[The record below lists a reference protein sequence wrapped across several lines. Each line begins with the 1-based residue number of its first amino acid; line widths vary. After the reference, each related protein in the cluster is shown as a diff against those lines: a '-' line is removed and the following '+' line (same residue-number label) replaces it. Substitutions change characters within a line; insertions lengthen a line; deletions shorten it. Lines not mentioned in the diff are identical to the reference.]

1 MNQPSPHVPGLMR
14 QKASRYALIGTL
26 IAAGAVVLATV
37 LLAVIVYDGLTL
49 DNIIRAHRE
58 NIALWFL
65 DALPFAYAL
74 WGQYASLGMAKE
86 AGTLVRQRTA
96 TLRKELEEA
105 RYTTRAKTDFFARMS
120 HELRTPI
127 NAIIGM
133 SESLIDAGLPDTH
146 RRSARIIH
154 DSAHDLLTLIND
166 VLDFSRIES
175 GRMELDAVAF
185 DLRETLI
192 NAVALLERQ
201 AASKDLKL
209 VRLIPPDAPRHVIG
223 DPGRLRQILVNLLG
237 NAVKYTEAGEIT
249 LSLRDWSRHGDRGL
263 RLTIEVADTGIGIP
277 RQEQAQLFQ
286 PYHTG
291 RGGTRKGSN
300 STGLGLAITRE
311 LVEAMGGEISVDSEP
326 GKGSAFTL
334 TIQLETGQKAD
345 TGQGLY
351 TDLEDKRVLLVEP
364 PSANREAL
372 AGQMRA
378 LGMRVDTE
386 SSGARALQRAREAA
400 HKGPA
405 YALLLTDI
413 FLPDEMD
420 GETLGRT
427 LKQDEA
433 IRDICLSVITDT
445 GARGDAKRFNDAGFA
460 GYLTRPIAPES
471 LRELLSRIL
480 ATRSMTESDR
490 HQMGPVTRW
499 HVERKRRDQL
509 PVLVVDD
516 SDIALEI
523 TRNILQRLGWQVA
536 TAMTADAAV
545 QMTADNDYALVLT
558 DWQLDDQRGDALIRK
573 LRELPGERGEVPVVV
588 LSAGSDP
595 EAREL
600 ALQAGASDW
609 LVKPVAREM
618 LQAALARHTDI
629 EPEQPRPDDTGPD
642 STLPAETPDTRLVE
656 IFLAEAG
663 KRLEDIRK
671 AANTSPPDLETVAR
685 HAHAIKGTSQHV
697 GGNKVAE
704 LAGSVEE
711 HALHHQHDVLAELPD
726 MEHALES
733 LMADLRRQIGSNKL

>member
-1 MNQPSPHVPGLMR
+1 MDQSAPHVPGLMR

-26 IAAGAVVLATV
+26 IAALAVVLATV
-37 LLAVIVYDGLTL
+37 LLCIIVYDGLTL

-74 WGQYASLGMAKE
+74 WGQYASMGMAKE
-86 AGTLVRQRTA
+86 AGSMVQQRTA
-96 TLRKELEEA
+96 SLRKELEEA

-133 SESLIDAGLPDTH
+133 SESLIDAELPDSH

-192 NAVALLERQ
+192 NATTLLERQ
-201 AASKDLKL
+201 AASKNLRL
-209 VRLIPPDAPRHVIG
+209 VRLIPPDAPRQVVG

-237 NAVKYTEAGEIT
+237 NAIKYTDEGEIT
-249 LSLRDWSRHGDRGL
+249 LSLRDWSRQGNKGL
-263 RLTIEVADTGIGIP
+263 QLTIEVADTGIGIP
-277 RQEQAQLFQ
+277 QKEQAQLFQ
-286 PYHTG
+286 PYQTG
-291 RGGTRKGSN
+291 RSGTRKGSN

-334 TIQLETGQKAD
+334 RIQLETGQQAD
-345 TGQGLY
+345 VGQSSLA
-351 TDLEDKRVLLVEP
+351 DLEDMPVLLVES
-364 PSANREAL
+364 PSANRDAL

-386 SSGARALQRAREAA
+386 SNGADALQRVREATQ
-400 HKGPA
+400 KGRP
-405 YALLLTDI
+405 YALVLTDI
-413 FLPDEMD
+413 FLPDETN
-420 GETLGRT
+420 GETLGRAI
-427 LKQDEA
+427 KQDELT
-433 IRDICLSVITDT
+433 RGTCLSVITDT

-460 GYLTRPIAPES
+460 GYLTRPIAPEN
-471 LRELLSRIL
+471 LRELISRIL
-480 ATRSMTESDR
+480 TTRSMTESDR
-490 HQMGPVTRW
+490 RQMGPVTRW
-499 HVERKRRDQL
+499 HVERRRRKQL

-516 SDIALEI
+516 SEIALEI
-523 TRNILQRLGWQVA
+523 TCNILKRLGCQVT
-536 TAMTADAAV
+536 TAASAQTAVRMAA
-545 QMTADNDYALVLT
+545 DHDYALVLT
-558 DWQLDDQRGDALIRK
+558 DWQLDDQRGDELIRK

-595 EAREL
+595 EAREQ

-609 LVKPVAREM
+609 LVKPVARET
-618 LQAALARHTDI
+618 LQAALTRHTDI
-629 EPEQPRPDDTGPD
+629 DAEQAGPEDTTPPT
-642 STLPAETPDTRLVE
+642 SPTTEAPDTRLVE
-656 IFLAEAG
+656 IFLTEAG
-663 KRLEDIRK
+663 KRLEAIRE
-671 AANTSPPDLETVAR
+671 AAGAAPPDLETVAR

-697 GGNKVAE
+697 GGSRVAE
-704 LAGSVEE
+704 LAGTVEQQ
-711 HALHHQHDVLAELPD
+711 ALHGEDNALTDLPD
-726 MEHALES
+726 MEQALEA
-733 LMADLRRQIGSNKL
+733 LMVDLREQIGPR